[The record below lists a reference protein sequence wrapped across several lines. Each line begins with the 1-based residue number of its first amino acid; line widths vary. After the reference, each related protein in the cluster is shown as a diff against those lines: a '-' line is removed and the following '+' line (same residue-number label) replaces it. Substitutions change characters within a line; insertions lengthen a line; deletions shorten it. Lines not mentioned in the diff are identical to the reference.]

1 MKTLSYYLSTIEE
14 IEVGNIYYFGQLV
27 EGDGDLDELLFSRSV
42 AIYDEAEDD
51 HKIVDFE
58 IVEEDTDILKT
69 KVKVIYIF

>member
-14 IEVGNIYYFGQLV
+14 IEVGNIYYFGQLA

-42 AIYDEAEDD
+42 AIYDETEDD

-69 KVKVIYIF
+69 KVKVIDIF

>member
-1 MKTLSYYLSTIEE
+1 MKTFSYYLSTIEE

-42 AIYDEAEDD
+42 AIYDETEDD

-58 IVEEDTDILKT
+58 IVEKDTDILKT
-69 KVKVIYIF
+69 KVKVIDIF

>member
-1 MKTLSYYLSTIEE
+1 MKTFSYYLSGIEE

-42 AIYDEAEDD
+42 AIYDENEDD

-69 KVKVIYIF
+69 KVKVIDIF

>member
-42 AIYDEAEDD
+42 AIYDETEDD

-69 KVKVIYIF
+69 KVKVIDIF

>member
-1 MKTLSYYLSTIEE
+1 MKTFSYYLSTIEE

-42 AIYDEAEDD
+42 AIYDETEDD

-69 KVKVIYIF
+69 KVKVIDIF